1 MATKLVIVESP
12 TKAHKIGDYLG
23 KGYTVMASVGH
34 IRDLAQPSQVPA
46 ADKAKFGKFGVDVN
60 DGFKPY
66 YIVDGD
72 KKRTVTGSNPVGGTT
87 NNSLELLRQAK
98 LGCGVIGNTAD
109 SGSAILGSSPGIPAN
124 DPRGM
129 RGFFVFREVAA

>member
-46 ADKAKFGKFGVDVN
+46 A
-60 DGFKPY
+60 
-66 YIVDGD
+66 
-72 KKRTVTGSNPVGGTT
+72 TGSSRITLSTATRSVRSA
-87 NNSLELLRQAK
+87 NSNR
-98 LGCGVIGNTAD
+98 
-109 SGSAILGSSPGIPAN
+109 P
-124 DPRGM
+124 
-129 RGFFVFREVAA
+129 

>member
-46 ADKAKFGKFGVDVN
+46 ADKAKFG
-60 DGFKPY
+60 
-66 YIVDGD
+66 
-72 KKRTVTGSNPVGGTT
+72 TTGSSRITLSTATRSVRSA
-87 NNSLELLRQAK
+87 NSNR
-98 LGCGVIGNTAD
+98 
-109 SGSAILGSSPGIPAN
+109 P
-124 DPRGM
+124 
-129 RGFFVFREVAA
+129 